1 MGKRILGES
10 EDEDSGDDE
19 EENEKSIVLN
29 NGNQTDSNQETEGST
44 GSVTGGK
51 PEGELS
57 GGGSSEN
64 DSEEVKQN
72 LVQQNFESSGCTGED
87 MHPQENG
94 VVEYEIY
101 EEKVQITGASS
112 VERNLVSATEAEH
125 KSSGGPAS
133 VNAEEVVG
141 QSPNVLSSGNE
152 EGHNRH
158 MNAEANGAF
167 ECKSRVPEEAVVT
180 CSNVGE
186 LEKPLDFN
194 RFSSAVEMEV

>member
-19 EENEKSIVLN
+19 EEKEKSIVLN
-29 NGNQTDSNQETEGST
+29 NGNPTDSNQETEGST

-94 VVEYEIY
+94 EVEYEIY

-133 VNAEEVVG
+133 VNAEEFVG
-141 QSPNVLSSGNE
+141 QTPNVLSSGNE

-158 MNAEANGAF
+158 MNAEANGTF